1 MAGERIPTSNNQ
13 VMDVSHMDI
22 PYRPLE
28 LIRKAVNS
36 TGREITYAYDDLV
49 FLEHNVA
56 ILKMGETGRQV
67 SLYFNQDIEAE
78 EEQAIMD
85 TLPRAGA
92 VLGLVITRTGT
103 YELKPKKN
111 NEMDIVFHEA

>member
-1 MAGERIPTSNNQ
+1 
-13 VMDVSHMDI
+13 MDI

-28 LIRKAVNS
+28 LVRKAVVS

-56 ILKMGETGRQV
+56 ILKMGEVARQV
-67 SLYFNQDIEAE
+67 GLYFNQDIEAE
-78 EEQAIMD
+78 EEKAIMD

-92 VLGLVITRTGT
+92 AEGLVIAREGT
-103 YELKPKKN
+103 YELKPKEN
-111 NEMDIVFHEA
+111 NELDIVFH